1 MLTAPLFCTD
11 QRHDRN
17 GFVAGMGLGL
27 LLLAFGPVIAGTGPQ
42 PTPHYRWNNVTVGGG
57 GFSPNIIFSPLEPG
71 LAYLRTD
78 IGGLYRFD
86 SGDRRWI
93 PLQDGMSEGN
103 YFGVESV
110 ATDPRDVNV
119 VYAAVGMYGS
129 GPAAIMRSEDRGA
142 HWNIAPVAFRMGGN
156 EDGRGLGER
165 LAVDPHDTR
174 IVYFGSRHD
183 GLQRSVDR
191 GRTWRR
197 VLAFPVSGLG
207 MPEPRRTHGGIS
219 FVLFDARSGVD
230 GAPTRTLFAG
240 VADNSEHHLFRS
252 DDAGASWRAVPHEP
266 RANLLPVRAQL
277 DAKGSLYIA
286 YSNGIGPN
294 GITAGAVFKLD
305 TATEVW
311 RDITPRADPKPP
323 GGYMGL
329 AVDLRRPDTVLV
341 ATVDQWIGPDTI
353 WRSTDAGT
361 HWTSLRSLSA
371 IDASDTPF
379 LRWGKAQATFG
390 WWIAGLTVDPF
401 DSNHVVYTTGATVYA
416 TQGPLTVSTS
426 PPLQWR
432 PWVAGIEETAI
443 LAVASPPRGPPLFS
457 GFGDIGGFV
466 HEDLRASPAS
476 MYTNPIFNN
485 TDTLDS
491 AGLAPHVMVRGGRAQ
506 RGVAACAWSQ
516 DFGKTWQPLDPVRA
530 ERSEPAQGSGRNA
543 EPAPTVSADGATF
556 IVTTRAALLTRDR
569 GQSWTAVRGLPDFAR
584 PVADRTDA
592 TRFYAVDFQHSQLL
606 RSEDG
611 GASFALLASSRL
623 PCDLN
628 DEQPTRQVPSPLLA
642 TPGRT
647 GDLWLVCKQGLYHS
661 IDGGLRFEQRRSDL
675 NVGALGFGKEAS
687 EHGYPTLFA
696 IGTRGDLTAI
706 WRSDDAGTSWARI
719 NDAAHEYGRR
729 FRVIT
734 GDPRVYGRVY
744 VGTDGRG
751 LLYGEPDS

>member
-11 QRHDRN
+11 QRHNRN
-17 GFVAGMGLGL
+17 GFIAGMGLGL

-183 GLQRSVDR
+183 SLQRSDDR

-197 VLAFPVSGLG
+197 MLAFPVSGLG

-230 GAPTRTLFAG
+230 GAATRTLFAG
-240 VADNSEHHLFRS
+240 VADNGEHHLFRS
-252 DDAGASWRAVPHEP
+252 DDAGASWRAVPREP
-266 RANLLPVRAQL
+266 RADLLPVRAQL
-277 DAKGSLYIA
+277 DAKGILYIA

-294 GITAGAVFKLD
+294 GITEGAVFKLD

-341 ATVDQWIGPDTI
+341 ATVDQWMGPDTI

-556 IVTTRAALLTRDR
+556 IVTTRTALLTRDR

-623 PCDLN
+623 PCDLK

-661 IDGGLRFEQRRSDL
+661 VDGGLRFEQRRSDL
-675 NVGALGFGKEAS
+675 NVGALGFGKGAS